1 MLERL
6 EMLVSSEQLDTFCN
20 SHILLVGVGGVGGA
34 CFEALVRL
42 GLKKITIVD
51 GDSFTLSNLNRQ
63 ILSNRSNIGSVKVK
77 EALLRAK
84 EINPD
89 ISVTCVEKFL
99 DSSNIDLFDYLE
111 YDYIVDCCDT
121 MTTKLLLIQ
130 KALENNIKII
140 SCMGTGNR
148 FDPMKLVIT
157 DIWKTNYDPVAK
169 AIRKMLRENHI
180 SAKIPVL
187 CSLEQPLKIASRKPG
202 STSFVPNVAGF
213 DIASYVFNDIINN
226 GK

>member
-148 FDPMKLVIT
+148 FDPTKLVIT

>member
-6 EMLVSSEQLDTFCN
+6 EMLISEEKLSKFWN

-51 GDSFTLSNLNRQ
+51 GDSFILSNLNRQ
-63 ILSNRSNIGSVKVK
+63 ILSKRSNIGSMKVK

-84 EINPD
+84 EVNPS
-89 ISVTCVEKFL
+89 ISVICVEKYL

-121 MTTKLLLIQ
+121 MTTKFLLIQ
-130 KALENNIKII
+130 KALENQVPII

-148 FDPMKLVIT
+148 LDPTKLVIT

-169 AIRKMLRENHI
+169 VMRKMLRDNHI
-180 SAKIPVL
+180 QAKIPVL
-187 CSLEQPLKIASRKPG
+187 CSLEHPIKISSRKPG